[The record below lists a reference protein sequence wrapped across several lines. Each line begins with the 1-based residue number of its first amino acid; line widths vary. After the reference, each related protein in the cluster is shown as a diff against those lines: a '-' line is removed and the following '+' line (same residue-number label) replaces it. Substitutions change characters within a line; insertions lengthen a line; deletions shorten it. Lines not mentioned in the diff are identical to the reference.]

1 MFLAIS
7 LSLTFCDGYK
17 ILVTTPMSGK
27 SHFLYM
33 QSFVKA
39 FIARG
44 HDVTFLT
51 SYSLKNEKLAN
62 YTEVLI
68 DPPFDFSIGK

>member
-1 MFLAIS
+1 MG
-7 LSLTFCDGYK
+7 TFN
-17 ILVTTPMSGK
+17 GK

-39 FIARG
+39 LLKRG
-44 HDVTFLT
+44 HDVTFIT
-51 SYSLKNEKLAN
+51 SQSMSNLNLAN

-68 DPPFDFSIGK
+68 DPPFDLHSLCEFKMNYYESYFTEQGNAHL